1 MKEVIDVINEEQQ
14 INESSLFS
22 MFDVTLVSIISSTIA
37 TLISVGC
44 GVSSQMVRALI
55 GEKNRNKFGKE
66 KVGLLQELKNFVR
79 ELDFDV
85 SDIPQVE
92 SVLNNTGEWTTEMLS
107 ELRNGL
113 YSKMNDDQKKKYD
126 ELEAKYIKIRNKFS
140 RL

>member
-22 MFDVTLVSIISSTIA
+22 MFDVTLISLISSSIA
-37 TLISVGC
+37 TLISIGC

-55 GEKNRNKFGKE
+55 GEKNRNRFGKE

-113 YSKMNDDQKKKYD
+113 YSKMNDEQKKKYD
-126 ELEAKYIKIRNKFS
+126 ELEAKYIKIRNKFA

>member
-22 MFDVTLVSIISSTIA
+22 MFDVTFISLISSSIA
-37 TLISVGC
+37 TLISIGC

-55 GEKNRNKFGKE
+55 AEKNRNKFGKE
-66 KVGLLQELKNFVR
+66 KVELLQELKNFVR
-79 ELDFDV
+79 DLDFDV
-85 SDIPQVE
+85 SDIPQAE

-113 YSKMNDDQKKKYD
+113 YSKMDDDQKKKYD
-126 ELEAKYIKIRNKFS
+126 ELETKYIKIRNKFA

>member
-44 GVSSQMVRALI
+44 GVSAQIVRAMI
-55 GEKNRNKFGKE
+55 SDKNRNKFGKE
-66 KVGLLQELKNFVR
+66 KVELLQDLKNFVR
-79 ELDFDV
+79 ELDFDIKDV
-85 SDIPQVE
+85 PQAEAVM
-92 SVLNNTGEWTTEMLS
+92 NNTGEWTTEMLS

-113 YSKMNDDQKKKYD
+113 YSKMNDEQKKKYD